1 LPPEVVTLV
10 LRTAG
15 ENPRWGC
22 VRICGKLGK
31 LGIRVGAT
39 TIRTL
44 LRRHELDPVPRCCG
58 PTWTQ
63 FLNAQVKGI
72 VACDFLTVETIWLQ
86 TLSVLFFMHVSTRQ
100 VVVAGVTASPDSAW
114 VTRQARNAT
123 MDLNDRQ
130 LSVRFMLRD
139 HDAKFTGGFDEVF
152 RGEGAAAIRRP
163 IRAPKANAH
172 AERWVQTV
180 RSERLDWTLV
190 LVRRQ
195 LLLLLRVYAR
205 HYNER
210 RPHRA
215 LALATPKRG
224 NSVQRTSVA
233 GDQASRGT
241 QRPHPRVSRTRS
253 MTNHNIGPTGWSMR
267 SSWRHFRT

>member
-1 LPPEVVTLV
+1 VVTLV

-152 RGEGAAAIRRP
+152 RGEGAAASEGRSGRRRRTPMPSGGCRPCGRSVWTGHSYWSDDSCCCSCASTPGTTTSDDRTARLPWPLPSAGTAFNARQSREIRR
-163 IRAPKANAH
+163 R
-172 AERWVQTV
+172 E
-180 RSERLDWTLV
+180 V
-190 LVRRQ
+190 LSG
-195 LLLLLRVYAR
+195 LIHGYHEPA
-205 HYNER
+205 
-210 RPHRA
+210 A
-215 LALATPKRG
+215 
-224 NSVQRTSVA
+224 
-233 GDQASRGT
+233 
-241 QRPHPRVSRTRS
+241 
-253 MTNHNIGPTGWSMR
+253 
-267 SSWRHFRT
+267 